1 MEPTQHI
8 GKRMA
13 QRGISRSLVNLVM
26 ELGTP
31 ENDKVVLGKK
41 GLRARLEALD
51 CERRLLMKAMD
62 KGGVVVVADN
72 GKLITTYRCESR
84 QNH

>member
-1 MEPTQHI
+1 MEPTQHL

-13 QRGISRSLVNLVM
+13 QRGISRSLVDLAM

-41 GLRARLEALD
+41 ELRERLEVLD
-51 CERRLLMKAMD
+51 SERRLLMKALD
-62 KGGVVVVADN
+62 KGGVVVVEDN

-84 QNH
+84 RNH

>member
-13 QRGISRSLVNLVM
+13 QRGISRQLVDLVM
-26 ELGTP
+26 EHGTP

-41 GLRARLEALD
+41 ELRERLEALD
-51 CERRLLMKAMD
+51 SERRLLMKAID
-62 KGGVVVVADN
+62 KGGLVVVADN

-84 QNH
+84 GNH